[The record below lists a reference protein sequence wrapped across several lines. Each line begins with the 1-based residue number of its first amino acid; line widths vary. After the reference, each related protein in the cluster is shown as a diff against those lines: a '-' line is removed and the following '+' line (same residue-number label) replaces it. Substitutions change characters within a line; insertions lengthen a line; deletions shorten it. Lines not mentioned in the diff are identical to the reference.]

1 MNFQGGTVGAERL
14 SKSRI
19 LKKLLKE
26 QNLAGRIY
34 GAVCSSPA
42 ILHKYGLLKVFHTLL
57 LPL

>member
-1 MNFQGGTVGAERL
+1 MKFQGGTAGTQRL

-26 QNLAGRIY
+26 QNSAGRIY

-42 ILHKYGLLKVFHTLL
+42 ILHKLGLLKVYDTLL